1 MLKWVGLS
9 WDEGLAS
16 KYEDLS
22 QNKSSGPCS
31 PYYQSQRLNIYNK
44 WIHTLL
50 ENHQAYH
57 WFCTPERLH
66 DLRKKNKPAK
76 GEIFKYDRAWLGLSD
91 KEINEKLESGAPYS
105 IRMLVPG
112 GETSFQDMIHGKIT
126 VDNKKIDDQILI
138 RSDGNPTNHFSN
150 TLKAFVET
158 PHEMCEILVIN
169 VFEMIFISHFIN

>member
-1 MLKWVGLS
+1 MDSYSS
-9 WDEGLAS
+9 W
-16 KYEDLS
+16 
-22 QNKSSGPCS
+22 KSSS
-31 PYYQSQRLNIYNK
+31 ISLIL
-44 WIHTLL
+44 HTW
-50 ENHQAYH
+50 EIA
-57 WFCTPERLH
+57 WFK
-66 DLRKKNKPAK
+66 KKNKPAK

-158 PHEMCEILVIN
+158 PSWN
-169 VFEMIFISHFIN
+169 VRNFSH